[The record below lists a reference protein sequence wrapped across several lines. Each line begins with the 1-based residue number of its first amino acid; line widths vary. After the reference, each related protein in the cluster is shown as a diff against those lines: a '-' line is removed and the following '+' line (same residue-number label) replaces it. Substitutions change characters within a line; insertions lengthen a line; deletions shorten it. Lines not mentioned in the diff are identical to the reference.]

1 MNNKEKMIEELISKN
16 QGVNIES
23 KLIKE
28 KNKILEFTLQELK
41 DKVK

>member
-1 MNNKEKMIEELISKN
+1 MNNKEKMIEELINKN

-28 KNKILEFTLQELK
+28 KNKILEFTLKELK
-41 DKVK
+41 EKVE